1 MKAEKPRI
9 EAHGRASILIIDDDK
24 GMSYT
29 LSRMVQE
36 TGHSAQTAFTIDEG
50 MAVAQARDF
59 DVVFLDV
66 KLPDGNGLDM
76 IPHIQALPFP
86 PEIIIITAF
95 GEKNGASKALK
106 SGVWDYIE
114 KPARIDTMKLSL
126 LRALEYRNQK
136 KALNMPLSIE
146 RSGIIGNSPKLLMCI
161 TLMAHAAK
169 SEANVLLRGETGTG
183 KELFARAI
191 HKNSNRSQKPFI
203 VVDCGSLPGDLA
215 ESILFGHV
223 KGAFTGADKSHEGL
237 VKQADSGTLFLD
249 EVGDLPLDIQKKF
262 LRVLQERRYRPV
274 GSENEV
280 ESNFRLVSA
289 TNRDLESESESGRF
303 RKDLLYRLITF
314 VIELP
319 PLRERIRDIKEITNY
334 YNDKL
339 CKGYGWK
346 SKEISNEF
354 FQLLYTHEWP
364 GNVRELLSTLER
376 ALAMEPFCP
385 TLYPK
390 HLPENIRTGI
400 LDISAG
406 KQETVSGDEHHAFR
420 SPRDMPPWK
429 AHRQQA
435 IRQVE
440 ERYLK
445 DLVQYTAGDIAAACK
460 ISGLKRA
467 RLYQLLKQYDVEKNV
482 DGKE

>member
-1 MKAEKPRI
+1 MITEKPRI
-9 EAHGRASILIIDDDK
+9 EEPGRANILIIDDDK

-36 TGHSAQTAFTIDEG
+36 TGHSAQTAFTINEG
-50 MAVAQARDF
+50 MSIAQTRDF
-59 DVVFLDV
+59 DVIFLDV
-66 KLPDGNGLDM
+66 KLPDGNGLDI
-76 IPHIQALPFP
+76 IPNIQALPFP

-136 KALNMPLSIE
+136 KALKMPLAIE
-146 RSGIIGNSPKLLMCI
+146 RSGIIGTSPKLLMCI

-191 HKNSNRSQKPFI
+191 HKNSSRSQKSFI

-215 ESILFGHV
+215 ESILFGHA
-223 KGAFTGADKSHEGL
+223 KGAFTGAEKSHEGL
-237 VKQADSGTLFLD
+237 IKQADGGTLFLD
-249 EVGDLPLDIQKKF
+249 EVGNLPIDIQRKF

-274 GSENEV
+274 GSEIEV

-289 TNRDLESESESGRF
+289 TNRDLESESEVGSF
-303 RKDLLYRLITF
+303 RKDLLFRLVTF

-319 PLRERIRDIKEITNY
+319 ALRERIKDIKEITNY
-334 YNDKL
+334 YVDKL
-339 CKGYGWK
+339 CKKYGGK
-346 SKEISNEF
+346 SKIISNEF
-354 FQLLYTHEWP
+354 LELLSQYEWP
-364 GNVRELLSTLER
+364 GNIRELESTLER
-376 ALAMEPFCP
+376 AVVMEPFSP

-390 HLPENIRTGI
+390 HLPDYIRATI
-400 LDISAG
+400 LDVSIGEQKTVTGKKQSALNSLN
-406 KQETVSGDEHHAFR
+406 KLL
-420 SPRDMPPWK
+420 PWREYRQK
-429 AHRQQA
+429 AMH
-435 IRQVE
+435 QVE
-440 ERYLK
+440 KRYLK
-445 DLVQYTAGDIAAACK
+445 DLIQSTGGDIIAACE

-467 RLYQLLKQYDVEKNV
+467 RLYQLLKKYSIGKNY
-482 DGKE
+482 